1 MLFVIFGKGGNLPP
15 LPIYWNKPNKK
26 SAPLA
31 KRGAKGFELFFFFL
45 FFPGQNVLSGRGK
58 EFQPAGIP
66 VDPSKGVGHIAGY
79 LHNVAGVHTA
89 HFVTHLH
96 INLAL
101 Q

>member
-1 MLFVIFGKGGNLPP
+1 MLFVIFGKGADCRPDLFIGTS
-15 LPIYWNKPNKK
+15 KTKK
-26 SAPLA
+26 APLA
-31 KRGAKGFELFFFFL
+31 TRGAKGFELFFFFL
-45 FFPGQNVLSGRGK
+45 FFPGQNVRSGGGE

-66 VDPSKGVGHIAGY
+66 VDPAKGVGYIAGH

-89 HFVTHLH
+89 HFVTYLH